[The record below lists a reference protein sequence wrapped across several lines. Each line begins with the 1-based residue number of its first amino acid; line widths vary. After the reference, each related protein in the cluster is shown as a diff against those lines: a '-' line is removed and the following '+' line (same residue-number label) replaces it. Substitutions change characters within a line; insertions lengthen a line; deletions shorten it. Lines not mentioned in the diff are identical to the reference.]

1 MTRPTLHLVPEPVWR
16 AHDPARPYLPAAW
29 EQDGF
34 VHCTDGDD
42 EMLAVANRFYA
53 DDPRPFLLLTVDL
66 DRNGSPWRF
75 DDPERRY
82 PHVYGPLDP
91 AAVSAVRAMVRD
103 QRGRFVAIAAADRVR
118 AGRHRA
124 TGTPRRA

>member
-1 MTRPTLHLVPEPVWR
+1 MTRPTLHLVPEAVWR
-16 AHDPARPYLPAAW
+16 AHDPARPYLPAGW

-34 VHCTDGDD
+34 VHCTDGDH
-42 EMLAVANRFYA
+42 EMLAVANRFYGE
-53 DDPRPFLLLTVDL
+53 DPRPFVLLTVDL

-91 AAVSAVRAMVRD
+91 AAVTAVRALVRD
-103 QRGRFVAIAAADRVR
+103 RHGRFVAIAAVEGGPPGARERV
-118 AGRHRA
+118 GP
-124 TGTPRRA
+124 GG